1 MALGSAYVGYKNI
14 QIRKM
19 AWLNATIFLIVA
31 LLRGLLSLYSLTS
44 YETSFLESE
53 EMSNYLVITSW
64 ENKLFLVIALII
76 GLICLQSYS
85 LTKSSSQKI
94 RIFYLSGMSL
104 AVIAVYLLLS
114 QYLFD
119 TNQFPL
125 KTGLALFTSMLI
137 MLMASLDSLRE
148 IPSFEQ
154 IQRFRLVTVLA
165 ILFSVAIVS
174 KSWMWHSSTQKL
186 DQALARSDSSCTEIT
201 VGNFTWLQ
209 ENHYNIINNWALP
222 TLALVVQDNHP
233 RKLLLEQDSCRFFY
247 ESGMVQIDP
256 WTNLPKTLLV
266 PPVD

>member
-1 MALGSAYVGYKNI
+1 
-14 QIRKM
+14 
-19 AWLNATIFLIVA
+19 
-31 LLRGLLSLYSLTS
+31 
-44 YETSFLESE
+44 
-53 EMSNYLVITSW
+53 
-64 ENKLFLVIALII
+64 
-76 GLICLQSYS
+76 
-85 LTKSSSQKI
+85 
-94 RIFYLSGMSL
+94 MSL